1 MTTTTPVSDDTRS
14 KILDLAE
21 QLWLGR
27 GFNGF
32 SYQHISRELGIK
44 NAAIHYHFPHK
55 EDLGIALIKRYR
67 RRLVRYI
74 EAQAGFDPLAKL
86 EHFFALIDTYFDNDR
101 QICPTGTL
109 SVEFN
114 TLPDSMREEASLFM
128 QDMLD
133 WAEAIVKEGQAA
145 QVMRFAGSAEAMA
158 ALLCAGLQG
167 ALQLARMTPDL
178 LEHTKAAIRDQLGLS
193 QPVGPK

>member
-1 MTTTTPVSDDTRS
+1 MTTQSASDDTRS

-21 QLWLGR
+21 LLWLGR

-32 SYQHISRELGIK
+32 SYQHISKELGVK

-55 EDLGIALIKRYR
+55 EDLGVALIKRYR
-67 RRLVRYI
+67 RRLARYI
-74 EAQAGFDPLAKL
+74 EAQATQDALVKL
-86 EHFFALIDTYFDNDR
+86 DRFFSLIDTYFLNDR

-114 TLPDSMREEASLFM
+114 TLPDSMREEASVFM

-133 WAEAIVKEGQAA
+133 WAADIVKEGKSTG
-145 QVMRFAGSAEAMA
+145 VMRFAGREQDMA

-167 ALQLARMTPDL
+167 ALQLARMAPDL
-178 LEHTKAAIRDQLGLS
+178 LEHTKAALRVQLGLP
-193 QPVGPK
+193 QPDVAK